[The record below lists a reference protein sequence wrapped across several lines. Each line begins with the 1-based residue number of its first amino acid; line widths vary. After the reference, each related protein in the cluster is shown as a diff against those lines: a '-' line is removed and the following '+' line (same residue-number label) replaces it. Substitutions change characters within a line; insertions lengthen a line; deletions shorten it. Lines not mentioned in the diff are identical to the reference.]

1 MYVMNKDPN
10 SVTLSAY
17 LNNVEQVIKTHCANA
32 IWVRAEITNCSFK
45 GGHYYLDLL
54 KKILIP
60 IKELQ
65 PPKPL
70 FGSSSLVVLS
80 PNFKEKQT
88 LSLAKTS
95 MYWLS

>member
-45 GGHYYLDLL
+45 GGHYYL
-54 KKILIP
+54 
-60 IKELQ
+60 ELAE
-65 PPKPL
+65 KD
-70 FGSSSLVVLS
+70 
-80 PNFKEKQT
+80 PNTHQRVAATKATIWQFVARCKVSVCVNF
-88 LSLAKTS
+88 L
-95 MYWLS
+95 